1 MSIQVV
7 DPAVCHLWE
16 LHHRLGEAVDEKSC
30 IALLDSVKLHGQRLP
45 VLGRRVSSAK
55 GESIEL
61 IYGARRLFVARE
73 LNIELL
79 VDVREID
86 DRAGLIEM
94 DIENR
99 VRTDISAYERGLGY
113 RRWLNSG
120 VFCTQLELAQAVG
133 ISEAHVSRLLKYA
146 ELPTAVVSAFECASS
161 IREEWAVTLA
171 KQLREPEQRQGVLRR
186 ARAYAQSGDV
196 KPPERVYA
204 ALMGEAAGFA
214 ASRSSRDKVLKD
226 SSGTPVLRV
235 SFRAKTIHLIV
246 GREQVSDTGL
256 DEIVEQLRAALENRN
271 NRRSLGGS
279 RGTSRKDGMSSE
291 SVRVT

>member
-1 MSIQVV
+1 VSIEMV

-30 IALLDSVKLHGQRLP
+30 ISLLDSVKLHGQRLP
-45 VLGRRVSSAK
+45 ALGRRVKSAE

-61 IYGARRLFVARE
+61 IYGARRLFVARQ
-73 LNIELL
+73 LGMGLL
-79 VDVREID
+79 VDVRDID

-120 VFCTQLELAQAVG
+120 VFSTQLELAQAVG

-146 ELPTAVVSAFECASS
+146 ELPSAVVGAFESASV
-161 IREEWAVTLA
+161 IREEWAVALA
-171 KQLREPEQRQGVLRR
+171 RQCRDPEQRQGVLRR

-204 ALMGEAAGFA
+204 VLMGGAAGFA
-214 ASRSSRDKVLKD
+214 ASRSGRDKVVKD

-246 GREQVSDTGL
+246 GREQVSDSSL
-256 DEIVEQLRAALENRN
+256 DEIVEQLRTALEGRN
-271 NRRSLGGS
+271 NRRRGGS
-279 RGTSRKDGMSSE
+279 RSTAREEATSGGAARLA
-291 SVRVT
+291 